1 MEKEKSMYL
10 VSDDK
15 EIIDYILEKD
25 VECEVKGNRIW
36 KDMEKEMEKRR
47 TWQSLKNRYL
57 KIILPELHLPKYGLV
72 AADIQKLRAGANFN
86 GQTQKQRKPPV
97 RYELCV
103 TISELLKKN
112 SL

>member
-1 MEKEKSMYL
+1 MEKSVYL

-15 EIIDYILEKD
+15 EIIDYIMEND

-72 AADIQKLRAGANFN
+72 AADIQKLRAGAKFH
-86 GQTQKQRKPPV
+86 GQKQKPPV
-97 RYELCV
+97 RYEGFTRGF
-103 TISELLKKN
+103 TISELLKK
-112 SL
+112 